1 MARTPAGPCVA
12 AQSADPA
19 LAGPGMGS
27 HGALYRQRSA
37 VARRMADCPGILP
50 GAGLRTIA
58 GARRALVFRAVQ
70 GLCGRRGAGLRID
83 HAGGIDALW
92 PRSALHA
99 DGDVQSAAGHCL
111 AAAGHAVVRPGP
123 GQPGFRIDSFRA
135 VGNGCEYVLGLP
147 DGVGNPAH
155 GGAQLRTDGL
165 ALCAGDPGAGRAA
178 FDPVGPAHCLGLCL
192 AHVDRRRAGVRRVQ
206 RQRRAGLV
214 HLPESQRVIHRS
226 RFRRPGRRGADRPG
240 CGKPGVRHA
249 GARDGAPLGHA
260 APNAAGGRPVAG
272 AAALCRGVYAFTS
285 GPGPWPRPRHRP
297 GRHGGSARAGGAGF
311 PRARRPC
318 GGRCCRTAA
327 VSGRR
332 S

>member
-19 LAGPGMGS
+19 LCWPW
-27 HGALYRQRSA
+27 HGKPWRAIPTTICCCQAHGR
-37 VARRMADCPGILP
+37 LP
-50 GAGLRTIA
+50 GHSSRSWVRTIA

-70 GLCGRRGAGLRID
+70 GY
-83 HAGGIDALW
+83 
-92 PRSALHA
+92 
-99 DGDVQSAAGHCL
+99 AAGVAL
-111 AAAGHAVVRPGP
+111 AFVLTTLAVSTRFGRDLLSTLTAMFNPLPAIAFAAAGHAVVRPGP

-249 GARDGAPLGHA
+249 GARDGAPLGMQ
-260 APNAAGGRPVAG
+260 R
-272 AAALCRGVYAFTS
+272 
-285 GPGPWPRPRHRP
+285 
-297 GRHGGSARAGGAGF
+297 
-311 PRARRPC
+311 
-318 GGRCCRTAA
+318 
-327 VSGRR
+327 
-332 S
+332 